1 MASVVARFD
10 RGEGPVFGHIA
21 FRRRAAI
28 AGVVAGVLALH
39 AALIAVA
46 RWEAPASHAMQVRM
60 KIVEAVLIAPI
71 PLVSHKSEEPA
82 RRPSPSRPVHEAVRN
97 VPEPPARTHPA
108 ARVHAQDLTPMTPPP
123 AAPPDSHAA
132 PEAAMPT
139 QRAAEAQPQPAP
151 PAQAPATNTPRR
163 VAHLDC
169 ALKKPDYPAQSLR
182 RAEAGTAI
190 IELDTAADGHVAA
203 ARVATTS
210 GFARLDEAAR
220 DAALASRCQPYVED
234 GKPAPARADVPFTFT
249 LSE

>member
-10 RGEGPVFGHIA
+10 RSERAVFGQHP
-21 FRRRAAI
+21 FGRRAAI

-46 RWEAPASHAMQVRM
+46 RWEAPESHAVPLRAR
-60 KIVEAVLIAPI
+60 IVDAVLIAPM
-71 PLVSHKSEEPA
+71 PPVSQKREA
-82 RRPSPSRPVHEAVRN
+82 PVRTSAPVREIHEAIRN
-97 VPEPPARTHPA
+97 NPAPSTRTRPA
-108 ARVHAQDLTPMTPPP
+108 APVHAQNITHTIPPP
-123 AAPPDSHAA
+123 TASPDAHAA
-132 PEAAMPT
+132 PEAATPT
-139 QRAAEAQPQPAP
+139 EHIAGAQPQPAP
-151 PAQAPATNTPRR
+151 VAQAPAADVPRH

-169 ALKKPDYPAQSLR
+169 ALTKPDYPAQSLR

-190 IELDTAADGHVAA
+190 IELETAADGRVVA

-210 GFARLDEAAR
+210 GYARLDEAAR
-220 DAALASRCQPYVED
+220 DAALSSRCQPYAAD

>member
-1 MASVVARFD
+1 M
-10 RGEGPVFGHIA
+10 
-21 FRRRAAI
+21 
-28 AGVVAGVLALH
+28 
-39 AALIAVA
+39 
-46 RWEAPASHAMQVRM
+46 
-60 KIVEAVLIAPI
+60 
-71 PLVSHKSEEPA
+71 
-82 RRPSPSRPVHEAVRN
+82 
-97 VPEPPARTHPA
+97 
-108 ARVHAQDLTPMTPPP
+108 HAQDLAPVTPPP
-123 AAPPDSHAA
+123 AVLPDAHAA
-132 PEAAMPT
+132 PETALPT
-139 QRAAEAQPQPAP
+139 QRIAEAQPQPAP
-151 PAQAPATNTPRR
+151 AAQAPATSTPRH

-169 ALKKPDYPAQSLR
+169 ALTKPDYPAQSLR